1 MKPFQIHN
9 RMIGARHPCFIIA
22 EAGLNH
28 NGSPELAAKLIEKAA
43 ECGADAVK
51 FQTYTTAELFPPDH
65 PDYKKFEKHVFPQE
79 TYERLIRHAELHRII
94 FLSTPFDEA
103 SADLLES
110 LHLPAFK
117 VGSGELTH
125 LQFLK
130 YLAAKKKPIIL
141 STGMATFDQVEQ
153 AVKTIQTASD
163 APLALLHC
171 VSAYPCPIDEA
182 NVRRVTTLI
191 DHFQLPIGYSDHTE
205 KDTAAIAAVSR
216 GACILEKHFTL
227 SHHLPGWDHH
237 FSYNPDQLRQYVQL
251 VRETEKALGSSEKK
265 LTASELPI
273 QEIARRSIYARL
285 PIKTG
290 DTFTQ
295 QNLVVR
301 RPVGP
306 LSADRFEKILG
317 KKALRDLSEGSP
329 LQLQDFEQ

>member
-1 MKPFQIHN
+1 MKSFQIAN
-9 RMIGARHPCFIIA
+9 RTIGAGHPCFIIA

-65 PDYKKFEKHVFPQE
+65 PDYSKFEKHVFTRD
-79 TYERLIRHAELHRII
+79 TYKRLIRHAETQKII

-110 LHLPAFK
+110 LGLPAFK

-130 YLAAKKKPIIL
+130 YLAAKRKSIIL

-153 AVKTIQTASD
+153 AVKTIQTNSE
-163 APLALLHC
+163 APLSLLHC
-171 VSAYPCPIDEA
+171 VSAYPCPIEEA
-182 NVRRVTTLI
+182 NIRRITTLI
-191 DHFQLPIGYSDHTE
+191 EQFQIPIGYSDHTE
-205 KDTAAIAAVSR
+205 TDTAAIAAVSR
-216 GACILEKHFTL
+216 GACIIEKHFTL

-237 FSYNPDQLRQYVQL
+237 FSYDPDQMKRFIHA
-251 VRETEKALGSSEKK
+251 VRETESALGSSDKK
-265 LTASELPI
+265 LTLSELPI
-273 QEIARRSIYARL
+273 QEIARRSIYARI
-285 PIKTG
+285 PIKAG
-290 DTFTQ
+290 DVLTKE
-295 QNLVVR
+295 NLIVR

-306 LSADRFEKILG
+306 LSADQYERVLG
-317 KKALRDLSEGSP
+317 KKAARDIAEGETINLP
-329 LQLQDFEQ
+329 DFEN